1 MSKKGQTV
9 MATIDVNGTVTNK
22 ELSDAHYTV
31 KEVRVFGDMA
41 QVTAFHKDVIDY
53 RVEMEMQIEDGKVVT
68 KVSMYNRTQP
78 GRGYFRTT
86 LIRNRKDSISEQVL
100 EILATL

>member
-1 MSKKGQTV
+1 
-9 MATIDVNGTVTNK
+9 MATINLNGVITNK
-22 ELSDAHYTV
+22 EIADVHYAV
-31 KEVRVFGDMA
+31 KEIRVFGDMA
-41 QVTAFHKDVIDY
+41 TVMAFHKQVTDY
-53 RVEMEMQIEDGKVVT
+53 RVEMEMHIESEKVVT

-86 LIRNRKDSISEQVL
+86 LVCSRKDSVSEQVL